1 MRVDRFPGAGLR
13 PRRAGRAGR
22 LAILVT
28 VSSPA
33 TNADPS
39 RQLDFDGCFNF
50 RDLGGYATADGH
62 RTRWRRLFRAD
73 GLSRLTENDLDAL
86 AALGIVT
93 VIDLRTVLEADTQG
107 RFPDNVAG
115 VTYRHLPL
123 TDTLPGEEETPD
135 WDSAAFVSARYLGM
149 LSEGTETVT
158 AAVRLLADPA
168 AQPAVFHCS
177 VGKDRT
183 GVLSALVLGFLGVP
197 DETIVA
203 DYALSYDNMLRILAN
218 LQERYP
224 EAADIVER
232 YRPVILS
239 AEPASMAGFV
249 AGVRATYGSFEAL
262 AASLGL
268 VAEVEALRGQLLEK
282 M

>member
-1 MRVDRFPGAGLR
+1 MSLPVAHEPA
-13 PRRAGRAGR
+13 RR
-22 LAILVT
+22 L
-28 VSSPA
+28 S
-33 TNADPS
+33 
-39 RQLDFDGCFNF
+39 FEGCFNF
-50 RDLGGYATADGH
+50 RDLGGYPTADGR

-93 VIDLRTVLEADTQG
+93 VIDLRTVLEADSQG
-107 RFPDNVAG
+107 RFPDDVADI
-115 VTYRHLPL
+115 TYHHLPL
-123 TDTLPGEEETPD
+123 TDTLPGEEETAD
-135 WDSAAFVSARYLGM
+135 WGSAAFVAARYLGM
-149 LSEGTETVT
+149 LTEGTDTVT

-197 DETIVA
+197 DETIVD
-203 DYALSYDNMLRILAN
+203 DYALSYANMLRILAN

-249 AGVRATYGSFEAL
+249 AGVRSTYGSFDSL

-268 VAEVEALRGQLLEK
+268 VAEVGALRGQLLEK
-282 M
+282 G